1 MGECIRLLKIVDLM
15 KEILP
20 LLEQVDKNAEPD
32 DDIRDKKNEIL
43 KALHEEDMKQFS
55 TRRDDSLR
63 KNVPTAY
70 AMIYADFCSST
81 MQIRIKEHPEFETT
95 IYNDPIE
102 LLKAVKMLMHNP
114 VRATYPYLSVTDAW
128 AKLINVK
135 QKEDESLNDYVERF
149 KQVKSVAKSHLGED
163 CLDKF

>member
-15 KEILP
+15 KEIP

-32 DDIRDKKNEIL
+32 DDIRDKKNEAL

-63 KNVPTAY
+63 KNVPKAY

-102 LLKAVKMLMHNP
+102 LLKAVKMLMHDP
-114 VRATYPYLSVTDAW
+114 VCATYPYLSVADAL

-163 CLDKF
+163 FRDKF